1 MLVLQRKIGQ
11 EICVGDGIIIKVLA
25 IKGRAIRL
33 GIEAPLSVPI
43 RRGEFLPTTPG
54 QQHHSL
60 EEAVVSVAASPCGR

>member
-43 RRGEFLPTTPG
+43 RRGEFLPATDE
-54 QQHHSL
+54 QDHQHL
-60 EEAVVSVAASPCGR
+60 EVATAVAASSCGR

>member
-43 RRGEFLPTTPG
+43 RRGEFLPTTDE
-54 QQHHSL
+54 QDHQHL
-60 EEAVVSVAASPCGR
+60 EVETAVAASSCAR